1 MSWLSNPP
9 FNCEDL
15 LICVFVRVQVIECL
29 KENKKRLTQHCHQKV
44 FKLQENEMMD
54 PELDFQ
60 LMRVCK
66 QMIRV

>member
-1 MSWLSNPP
+1 M
-9 FNCEDL
+9 
-15 LICVFVRVQVIECL
+15 IECL
-29 KENKKRLTQHCHQKV
+29 KDSKKHLTQRCHQKV

-66 QMIRV
+66 QMIRVSKEDTYPSKFLCIYLSVCIVNFL